1 MPLRPNLVPFS
12 FLKSVAERL
21 ARDIDALFLFGV
33 YVVGTSALMARVPS
47 FPVIALAA
55 LVCVA
60 FVLRWTMAEWTRL
73 RAAEQRVRG
82 EEARIRAIKG
92 GYRNQQTREL
102 LLPLGKGNKDR
113 LSGNPEESGDDRT
126 GG

>member
-55 LVCVA
+55 LVCVT
-60 FVLRWTMAEWTRL
+60 FVLRRTMAEWTRL

-113 LSGNPEESGDDRT
+113 LSGNLEGSGDDRT